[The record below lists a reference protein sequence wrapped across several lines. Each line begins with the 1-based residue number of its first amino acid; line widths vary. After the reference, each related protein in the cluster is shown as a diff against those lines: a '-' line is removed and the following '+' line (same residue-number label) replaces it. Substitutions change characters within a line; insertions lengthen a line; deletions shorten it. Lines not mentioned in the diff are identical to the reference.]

1 MPATKPPDRRHEP
14 PRDRIGDVLITLAGA
29 YPEARIALRFSNPFE
44 CVISV
49 VLSAQSTDAKVNEVT
64 ATLFQKYRA
73 PEDYLSVPED
83 ELKADLRPT
92 GFFNQKTKA
101 VRGIS
106 EKLLRDFDGE
116 VPQTIAELTQLPGVA
131 RKTAN
136 IVQGNCYP
144 EARATD
150 PDAGIAVDT
159 HVGRVAV
166 RLGLTGYGSKE
177 AEKIE
182 RELMELVPKEDWF
195 KVPYLF
201 IEHGRQICD
210 AKRPLCEDC
219 PVEPLCPSSQ
229 MAGLPDLYRAAPAKK
244 KATAKKVPVKR
255 AGRETSAKR

>member
-1 MPATKPPDRRHEP
+1 MARKPTASPRRDAPAPERVGPVLRRL
-14 PRDRIGDVLITLAGA
+14 RRA
-29 YPEARIALRFSNPFE
+29 YPEAKIALEYSNPFE
-44 CVISV
+44 CVVAV

-64 ATLFQKYRA
+64 RTLFKKYPR
-73 PEDYLSVPED
+73 PEDYLRVPED

-106 EKLLRDFDGE
+106 EKLLSDFDGE
-116 VPQTIAELTQLPGVA
+116 VPQTIAELTTLPGVA

-144 EARATD
+144 EARERD

-182 RELMELVPKEDWF
+182 GDLMALVPKKDWF
-195 KVPYLF
+195 EVPYLF
-201 IEHGRQICD
+201 IEHGRQTCH
-210 AKRPLCEDC
+210 AKRPRCEDC
-219 PVEPLCPSSQ
+219 TVESLCPSSQ
-229 MAGLPDLYRAAPAKK
+229 VAGLPDLYRVVPTKTRPARSQ
-244 KATAKKVPVKR
+244 R
-255 AGRETSAKR
+255 A